1 MDAVSHLYAEFE
13 ALGER
18 EVAERLNASHY
29 HGADLAVA
37 MRWLNEKALARAG
50 VNAAPHESPLDA
62 DARRAA
68 RAEHRSRVAVACAI
82 VALLI
87 AAGSLG
93 LSLKAFS
100 GYQALQRAAAA
111 AAVPAPATVHP

>member
-18 EVAERLNASHY
+18 EVAQRLNANHY

-50 VNAAPHESPLDA
+50 VDAPHHESRLDA

-68 RAEHRSRVAVACAI
+68 RAEHSARVAVACAI
-82 VALLI
+82 VALAI
-87 AAGSLG
+87 AASSL
-93 LSLKAFS
+93 AFS
-100 GYQALQRAAAA
+100 VQAYRGVQALQRAVAAA
-111 AAVPAPATVHP
+111 PR